1 MWAFLASLFWVSLG
15 VYAVRRAD
23 VAVHRWMDLS
33 VPKAEA
39 GVEPL
44 EIPEDIVAL
53 AQTYGEAWA
62 QEDVL
67 KVARER
73 FEATRDSAIPAH
85 QRWNLVRKAL
95 GIGTL

>member
-1 MWAFLASLFWVSLG
+1 MWAFLASALWVLLG
-15 VYAVRRAD
+15 YYAVRRID
-23 VAVHRWMDLS
+23 CAVQRWLDLQ
-33 VPKAEA
+33 VPKADAESA
-39 GVEPL
+39 PL

-53 AQTYGEAWA
+53 AHTYSEAWA

-67 KVARER
+67 KAARER

>member
-1 MWAFLASLFWVSLG
+1 MWAFLASALWVVLG
-15 VYAVRRAD
+15 YYAVRRMD
-23 VAVHRWMDLS
+23 CAVQRWLDLQ

-39 GVEPL
+39 ESDPV

-53 AQTYGEAWA
+53 AQTYTESWA

-67 KVARER
+67 KAARER
-73 FEATRDSAIPAH
+73 FEATRDTTLTPH

>member
-1 MWAFLASLFWVSLG
+1 MWAFLASALWAV
-15 VYAVRRAD
+15 VAYYAIRRIDSAVGRWLDLQTPPAD
-23 VAVHRWMDLS
+23 ATVD
-33 VPKAEA
+33 PID
-39 GVEPL
+39 
-44 EIPEDIVAL
+44 IPEDIIAL
-53 AQTYGEAWA
+53 AQTYSESWA

-73 FEATRDSAIPAH
+73 YEALRQSAIAPH

>member
-1 MWAFLASLFWVSLG
+1 MWAFLASALWVLLG
-15 VYAVRRAD
+15 LYAVRRIDCAVQRWLD
-23 VAVHRWMDLS
+23 LQVVAQ
-33 VPKAEA
+33 EA
-39 GVEPL
+39 TMPPL

-53 AQTYGEAWA
+53 AHTYSEAWA

-67 KVARER
+67 KAARER
-73 FEATRDSAIPAH
+73 FEATRDSAIPVN